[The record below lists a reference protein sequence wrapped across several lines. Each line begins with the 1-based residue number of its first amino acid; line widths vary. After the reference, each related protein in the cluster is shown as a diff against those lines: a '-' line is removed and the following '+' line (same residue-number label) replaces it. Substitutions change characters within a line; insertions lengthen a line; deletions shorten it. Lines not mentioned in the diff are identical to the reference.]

1 MKKLLALALM
11 LVMVISLASCSFLPE
26 EVQAKIEEI
35 KNSILGT
42 EPDVHVHDFKVVD
55 SKAATCLKGG
65 YENLA
70 CDCGETQENV
80 LEALGHD
87 MQKIA
92 ESPANCAQYGNI
104 SYKCSLCG
112 KKETET
118 LKPTGHEWG
127 ELVENS
133 RLIVCTKKGCTG
145 TKMAPSTNKHTET
158 LTFTFSDDDK
168 AALADIHQQVMDA
181 ITSADKY
188 DPALHAYVEE
198 GEVRDAYEAI
208 YALQEQYSD
217 LLYHAKDQYMVI
229 MTIYYTDI
237 KNKDLEKTYNEM
249 MNYYTELVA
258 TYYTLSQAWYDS
270 MYREYYY
277 YGATEE
283 EINAFLF
290 DSNAY
295 ANPEYTALKNRNDEI
310 ELAFNALENP
320 MNSSEVPVLY
330 AEFVENNKRIA
341 EILGYESYLDFA
353 YENVYSREYTPD
365 EAAEFVKYVKEYM
378 VPIYNRLFTKW
389 NNKPSYGERDLEDY
403 YSVFSYSF
411 FDNLKANT
419 LYNDFIDEMEMGFT
433 SNPDKM
439 ISFSDVLN
447 DMMVDGNL
455 FRGTYTGAYVTYLSY
470 AELPIVYFGKGN
482 DNAFTIAHEFGHYMN
497 EIYNNSNYNQS
508 YDLLEMHSQ
517 GDEALFLYYIKDHLT
532 TSAFD
537 LVELNQLLN
546 NLYIIVAAVQIDC
559 FEQAIY
565 RNSYDGVNS
574 DIIMAD
580 GKITADEYD
589 FLYASLSE
597 ELGIK
602 EDFREDNYWR
612 YGMTISSPCYYISY
626 SISAINSLQI
636 YPMCYDESFDAAK
649 ESYLKLISYTDENPD
664 MTMEEIFDYAGFYS
678 HNDKALYIALNKFLM
693 SI

>member
-1 MKKLLALALM
+1 M
-11 LVMVISLASCSFLPE
+11 LVMVISLASCSFLPAE
-26 EVQAKIEEI
+26 LQAQIEEI

-42 EPDVHVHDFKVVD
+42 EPDVHVHDFKVTD
-55 SKAATCLKGG
+55 SKAATCLKEGF
-65 YENLA
+65 EKLA

-87 MQKIA
+87 MKKIA

-145 TKMAPSTNKHTET
+145 TKMAPSTDKYTDT
-158 LTFTFSDDDK
+158 LTFTFGDADK
-168 AALADIHQQVMDA
+168 AALADIHQQIVDA
-181 ITSADKY
+181 LNAAEKY
-188 DPALHAYVEE
+188 DPALHAYAEE
-198 GEVRDAYEAI
+198 GALMDAYEAV

-217 LLYHAKDQYMVI
+217 LIYQAKDQYTVI
-229 MTIYYTDI
+229 MTLYYCDI
-237 KNKDLEKTYNEM
+237 NNKDLETTYNEM
-249 MNYYTELVA
+249 MNYYTDLVA
-258 TYYTLSQAWYDS
+258 TYYTLSQPWYDS
-270 MYREYYY
+270 MFREYYY

-310 ELAFNALENP
+310 ELEFNAISNP
-320 MNSSEVPVLY
+320 QGSPNVPLLY
-330 AEFVENNKRIA
+330 AEFVENNSRIA
-341 EILGYESYLDFA
+341 EILGYDSYLEYA
-353 YENVYSREYTPD
+353 YENIYDREYTPD
-365 EAAEFVKYVKEYM
+365 EVVAFVEYVKKYI
-378 VPIYNRLFTKW
+378 VPIYNRVYTKW
-389 NNKPSYGERDLEDY
+389 NNISGYTEEDLEDY
-403 YSVFSYSF
+403 YSAVSYSF
-411 FDNLKANT
+411 FENIKANT
-419 LYNDFIDEMEMGFT
+419 LFNDYIDEMAMGFT
-433 SNPDKM
+433 SNPEKN

-455 FRGTYTGAYVTYLSY
+455 FRGTYDGAYVTYLSY
-470 AELPIVYFGKGN
+470 ADIPIVYFGKGN
-482 DNAFTIAHEFGHYMN
+482 DNPFTVSHEFGHYMN
-497 EIYNNSNYNQS
+497 DVYNNSNYNQS

-517 GDEALFLYYIKDHLT
+517 GDEALFLYFVEDYLT
-532 TSAFD
+532 EKAFE
-537 LVELNQLLN
+537 LVELQQMLN
-546 NLYIIVAAVQIDC
+546 NLYIIVCAAQVDC

-580 GKITADEYD
+580 GKITSDEYD
-589 FLYASLSE
+589 LLYASLSE
-597 ELGIK
+597 ELGVK
-602 EDFREDNYWR
+602 QEFRQDNYWR
-612 YGMTISSPCYYISY
+612 YGMTITSPCYYISY

-636 YPMCYDESFDAAK
+636 YQMCHNVSFDAAK
-649 ESYLKLISYTDENPD
+649 ECYLKLISYTDVDPD
-664 MTMEEIFDYAGFYS
+664 MTIEEIFEYAGFYS
-678 HNDKALYIALNKFLM
+678 HNDEELYVALNKFLM
-693 SI
+693 TI